1 VSCLGTWKIS
11 SSRLVNKRND
21 RVSREG
27 GCFPARPLGYSRHS
41 FYTVEAERNV
51 IVRVLDSRMDI
62 RQEMSK

>member
-1 VSCLGTWKIS
+1 LCLGTWKTS
-11 SSRLVNKRND
+11 SSRLVDKRND

-27 GCFPARPLGYSRHS
+27 RCFPARLLGYSRHS
-41 FYTVEAERNV
+41 FYTVEAERIV